1 MIRTL
6 MQVEMSQSPV
16 RNNEETHETYEQT
29 ETPSIPENAYQRY
42 MRSHAEHGH
51 PTDPYLPPVTESDDE
66 IQQHYLHSVE
76 YARQFLNGEGS
87 SNVVMGVPTE
97 HNFGS
102 NPSEARFIQDMDNAL
117 LIQKETIETQNKHI
131 IWAADQI
138 DMLWFQASKEKKARE
153 RLQLEIKLIW
163 CLVILMTI
171 VLANLLYHQK
181 N

>member
-1 MIRTL
+1 

-16 RNNEETHETYEQT
+16 RNNGETHETYEQT

-42 MRSHAEHGH
+42 MRSLAERGL

-66 IQQHYLHSVE
+66 IQQHYLHSME
-76 YARQFLNGEGS
+76 YARQILNGEGS

-97 HNFGS
+97 RTFGS

-117 LIQKETIETQNKHI
+117 LVQKEATEAQNKHI

-138 DMLWFQASKEKKARE
+138 DMLWFQASKEKKTRE

-171 VLANLLYHQK
+171 VLANSLYHQM

>member
-1 MIRTL
+1 

-16 RNNEETHETYEQT
+16 RNNEETQEIHEQT
-29 ETPSIPENAYQRY
+29 EIPSIPENAYQRY
-42 MRSHAEHGH
+42 MRSLAERGL

-66 IQQHYLHSVE
+66 IQQHYLHSME
-76 YARQFLNGEGS
+76 YARQFINGEGS
-87 SNVVMGVPTE
+87 SNVVMGMPTE
-97 HNFGS
+97 HIFGS
-102 NPSEARFIQDMDNAL
+102 DPSEAQFIQEMDNAL
-117 LIQKETIETQNKHI
+117 LVQKEATEAQNKHI

-163 CLVILMTI
+163 CLVILITI
-171 VLANLLYHQK
+171 VLANLLYLQM

>member
-1 MIRTL
+1 

-16 RNNEETHETYEQT
+16 SNNDETHEQT
-29 ETPSIPENAYQRY
+29 EIPTALETSYQRY
-42 MRSHAEHGH
+42 MRSLAERGL

-66 IQQHYLHSVE
+66 IQQHYVHSMG

-87 SNVVMGVPTE
+87 SNMVMGLPTE

-102 NPSEARFIQDMDNAL
+102 NASEARFIQHMDQAL
-117 LIQKETIETQNKHI
+117 LVQKEAMETQQKNI
-131 IWAADQI
+131 LWAADQI

-153 RLQLEIKLIW
+153 RLQLEMKLMW

-171 VLANLLYHQK
+171 VLANLLYHQME
-181 N
+181 